1 MSQNSHKATES
12 HITKKAN
19 FGLYVIGKKANNEPV
34 LVSPSPSKIFCG
46 YVKITSNV
54 LLNMSKW

>member
-34 LVSPSPSKIFCG
+34 LVSPSPSKIFCA

-54 LLNMSKW
+54 LLT